1 MCPLWVS
8 YHHLVCYNYINY
20 ILGGNK
26 MNKLIKELV
35 EIADKENIELISL
48 TLVVEGEPR
57 FKKLLR
63 LIEEVNEIQQ
73 IEADCLYMMWTE
85 LRELIL
91 APILNEKI
99 LEDVIIKIN
108 SEILEMI
115 LEDSVDFEEKKNYF
129 N

>member
-1 MCPLWVS
+1 
-8 YHHLVCYNYINY
+8 
-20 ILGGNK
+20 

-73 IEADCLYMMWTE
+73 IEADCLYMIWTE

-91 APILNEKI
+91 APILDEKL
-99 LEDVIIKIN
+99 LEDIMIKIN
-108 SEILEMI
+108 AEILEAI
-115 LEDSVDFEEKKNYF
+115 LEDSVDFEEKKNYY

>member
-1 MCPLWVS
+1 
-8 YHHLVCYNYINY
+8 
-20 ILGGNK
+20 
-26 MNKLIKELV
+26 MNKLIKELI

-91 APILNEKI
+91 APILDEKI
-99 LEDVIIKIN
+99 LEDIMIKIN
-108 SEILEMI
+108 AEVLEAI
-115 LEDSVDFEEKKNYF
+115 LEDSVDFEEKKNYY

>member
-1 MCPLWVS
+1 
-8 YHHLVCYNYINY
+8 
-20 ILGGNK
+20 
-26 MNKLIKELV
+26 
-35 EIADKENIELISL
+35 
-48 TLVVEGEPR
+48 
-57 FKKLLR
+57 
-63 LIEEVNEIQQ
+63 
-73 IEADCLYMMWTE
+73 MMWTE

-115 LEDSVDFEEKKNYF
+115 LEDSVDFEEKKNYY

>member
-1 MCPLWVS
+1 
-8 YHHLVCYNYINY
+8 
-20 ILGGNK
+20 
-26 MNKLIKELV
+26 MNKLIKKLV

-48 TLVVEGEPR
+48 TLVVKGEQR

-91 APILNEKI
+91 APILDEKI
-99 LEDVIIKIN
+99 LEDIIIKIN
-108 SEILEMI
+108 AEVLEAI
-115 LEDSVDFEEKKNYF
+115 LEDSFDFEEKKNYY

>member
-1 MCPLWVS
+1 
-8 YHHLVCYNYINY
+8 
-20 ILGGNK
+20 

-35 EIADKENIELISL
+35 EIADKENIELVSI
-48 TLVVEGEPR
+48 TPVFEEEPR

-73 IEADCLYMMWTE
+73 IEADILFMMWTE

-91 APILNEKI
+91 APILDEKI

-115 LEDSVDFEEKKNYF
+115 LEDSVDFEEKNNYY

>member
-1 MCPLWVS
+1 
-8 YHHLVCYNYINY
+8 
-20 ILGGNK
+20 

-73 IEADCLYMMWTE
+73 IEADCLYMIWTE

-91 APILNEKI
+91 APILDEKI
-99 LEDVIIKIN
+99 LEDIMIKIN
-108 SEILEMI
+108 AEILEAI
-115 LEDSVDFEEKKNYF
+115 LEDSVDFEEKKNYY

>member
-1 MCPLWVS
+1 
-8 YHHLVCYNYINY
+8 
-20 ILGGNK
+20 

-99 LEDVIIKIN
+99 LEDIIIKIN
-108 SEILEMI
+108 SEILEAI
-115 LEDSVDFEEKKNYF
+115 LEDSVDFEEKKNYY

>member
-1 MCPLWVS
+1 
-8 YHHLVCYNYINY
+8 
-20 ILGGNK
+20 

-48 TLVVEGEPR
+48 TLVVGGEPR

-99 LEDVIIKIN
+99 LEDIMIKIN
-108 SEILEMI
+108 AEVLEAI
-115 LEDSVDFEEKKNYF
+115 LEDSFDFEEKKNYY

>member
-1 MCPLWVS
+1 
-8 YHHLVCYNYINY
+8 
-20 ILGGNK
+20 
-26 MNKLIKELV
+26 MNKLIKELI

-91 APILNEKI
+91 VPILNEKI
-99 LEDVIIKIN
+99 LEDIMIKIN
-108 SEILEMI
+108 AEVLEAI
-115 LEDSVDFEEKKNYF
+115 LEDSVDFEEKKNYY

>member
-1 MCPLWVS
+1 
-8 YHHLVCYNYINY
+8 
-20 ILGGNK
+20 

-73 IEADCLYMMWTE
+73 IEADCLYMIWTE

-91 APILNEKI
+91 APILDEKI
-99 LEDVIIKIN
+99 LEDIMIKIN
-108 SEILEMI
+108 AEVLEAI
-115 LEDSVDFEEKKNYF
+115 LEDSVDFEEKKNYY

>member
-1 MCPLWVS
+1 
-8 YHHLVCYNYINY
+8 
-20 ILGGNK
+20 

-48 TLVVEGEPR
+48 TLVVKGEQR

-91 APILNEKI
+91 APILDEKI
-99 LEDVIIKIN
+99 LEDIMIKIN
-108 SEILEMI
+108 AEVLEAI
-115 LEDSVDFEEKKNYF
+115 LEDSVDFEEKKNYY

>member
-1 MCPLWVS
+1 
-8 YHHLVCYNYINY
+8 
-20 ILGGNK
+20 

-91 APILNEKI
+91 APILDEKL
-99 LEDVIIKIN
+99 LEDIMIKIN
-108 SEILEMI
+108 AEILEAI
-115 LEDSVDFEEKKNYF
+115 LEDSVDFEEKKNYY

>member
-1 MCPLWVS
+1 
-8 YHHLVCYNYINY
+8 
-20 ILGGNK
+20 

-48 TLVVEGEPR
+48 TLVVKGEQR

-91 APILNEKI
+91 APILDEKI
-99 LEDVIIKIN
+99 LEDIMIKIN
-108 SEILEMI
+108 AEVLEAI
-115 LEDSVDFEEKKNYF
+115 LEDSFDFEEKKNYY